1 MSAAVEDALRRL
13 DAAVAL
19 LDAAVARRLDAERS
33 RGDLE
38 AELALMQED
47 RARLAAE
54 LDGTLARLAEAMA
67 AADDVEHRL
76 DRAIGTVEGVLG
88 RGAREG

>member
-13 DAAVAL
+13 EAAVAL
-19 LDAAVARRLDAERS
+19 LDAAVTRKLDAERS

-54 LDGTLARLAEAMA
+54 LDGALAQLAEAVA
-67 AADDVEHRL
+67 VTDDVENRL
-76 DRAIGTVEGVLG
+76 GRAIGTVEGVITRG
-88 RGAREG
+88 RADG

>member
-1 MSAAVEDALRRL
+1 MGAAVEDALRRL
-13 DAAVAL
+13 DAALAL

-38 AELALMQED
+38 GELALMQED

-54 LDGTLARLAEAMA
+54 LDGTLAQLAEAMA

-88 RGAREG
+88 RGAREA